1 MSPLDSTCWIG
12 GSVAFSFLNHGRYFG
27 HCVDVVHLLQQL
39 TICNCVLEG
48 VKSLALL
55 HNLHL
60 ESAFYVSD
68 ASEGWNC
75 VCYTVVS
82 LVKTLPVI
90 FCIYL
95 KVWSC
100 VAMMI
105 QVSKCSNCLVKNLN
119 WCGFACYDV
128 RMQ

>member
-1 MSPLDSTCWIG
+1 MCIEFPLANCCSKSQRISSLSIRSSEPLT
-12 GSVAFSFLNHGRYFG
+12 APAPFLNHGRYFG

-90 FCIYL
+90 FCIRIFFE
-95 KVWSC
+95 KP
-100 VAMMI
+100 
-105 QVSKCSNCLVKNLN
+105 
-119 WCGFACYDV
+119 
-128 RMQ
+128 